1 MNKLLEKFL
10 VVSIIIPML
19 IIPTALSVNG
29 DQPVIASRIS
39 RIIYITVITDPD
51 FYKSNNTLF
60 GIEVDV
66 EILNKDTENQT
77 VIELSDFTTKVL
89 INASFVNQS
98 LVIEQIIYAHATIM
112 HYSYQPGI
120 TVEHD
125 LILFYI
131 NQTGLSHLPDG
142 NYTLWRPID
151 IGTVFNPNDIA
162 PGEQLITVITMKSG
176 TMNITHSYFDII
188 EQPTEQPTDEVNF
201 PLIYS
206 LAFISIFSYV
216 VTVFFRRKHRSI
228 KSFD

>member
-10 VVSIIIPML
+10 IVSIIIPML
-19 IIPTALSVNG
+19 IFPTALSVNG
-29 DQPVIASRIS
+29 DQPAITSRIS
-39 RIIYITVITDPD
+39 RIIYITVIADSD
-51 FYKSNNTLF
+51 FYKPNITVF

-66 EILNKDTENQT
+66 EILNRDTENQT

-151 IGTVFNPNDIA
+151 IDTVFNPDDIT

-176 TMNITHSYFDII
+176 IMNITHSYFDIA
-188 EQPTEQPTDEVNF
+188 EQPTEQPTDEAKF
-201 PLIYS
+201 PLIFS
-206 LAFISIFSYV
+206 LVFISLSSYV
-216 VTVFFRRKHRSI
+216 FIVILRRKRRNI
-228 KSFD
+228 

>member
-10 VVSIIIPML
+10 IVSIIIPMFIL
-19 IIPTALSVNG
+19 PTVLSVNG

-39 RIIYITVITDPD
+39 RIIYITVIADPD
-51 FYKSNNTLF
+51 FYKPNITVF

-66 EILNKDTENQT
+66 EILNRDTENQT

-151 IGTVFNPNDIA
+151 IGTVFNPNDIT

-176 TMNITHSYFDII
+176 IMNITHSYFDIA
-188 EQPTEQPTDEVNF
+188 EQPTEQPTDEAKF
-201 PLIYS
+201 PLIFS
-206 LAFISIFSYV
+206 LVFISLSSYV
-216 VTVFFRRKHRSI
+216 VIVILRRKRRNT
-228 KSFD
+228 